1 MKCNIFLDDER
12 FPVNRKGE
20 GDQMSAY
27 ELTGN
32 KKYFLLNWIIV
43 RDFDEFVNVIGKVI
57 EEHNEIGIISFD
69 HDLKDEHYHYY
80 RMFTVY
86 TGWIDYTVLEGTG
99 FECAK
104 WLINYMLNNNLKCP
118 EILIHTQNTVGAK
131 NIRINFIGFY
141 FCFGYIFLWR
151 IL

>member
-1 MKCNIFLDDER
+1 MSYYLFLDDER
-12 FPVNRKGE
+12 YPVNRKGE

-32 KKYFLLNWIIV
+32 KKYFLLDWVIV
-43 RDFDEFVNVIGKVI
+43 RDFGEFVKTI
-57 EEHNEIGIISFD
+57 EEKGLPNIISFD
-69 HDLKDEHYHYY
+69 HDLKDEHYYHY

-86 TGWIDYTVLEGTG
+86 TGWIDYTILEGTG

-104 WLINYMLNNNLKCP
+104 WLINYMMNNNLKCP

-131 NIRINFIGFY
+131 NIHKEFENFKKSNK
-141 FCFGYIFLWR
+141 
-151 IL
+151 

>member
-1 MKCNIFLDDER
+1 MNKYFLFLDDER

-32 KKYFLLNWIIV
+32 KKYFLLDWVIV
-43 RDFDEFVNVIGKVI
+43 RDFGEFVKTI
-57 EEHNEIGIISFD
+57 EEKGLPNIISFD
-69 HDLKDEHYHYY
+69 HDLKDEHYYYY
-80 RMFTVY
+80 RMFTIY

-118 EILIHTQNTVGAK
+118 EILIHTQNTVGGK
-131 NIRINFIGFY
+131 NIRKEFENFIKSTQ
-141 FCFGYIFLWR
+141 
-151 IL
+151 